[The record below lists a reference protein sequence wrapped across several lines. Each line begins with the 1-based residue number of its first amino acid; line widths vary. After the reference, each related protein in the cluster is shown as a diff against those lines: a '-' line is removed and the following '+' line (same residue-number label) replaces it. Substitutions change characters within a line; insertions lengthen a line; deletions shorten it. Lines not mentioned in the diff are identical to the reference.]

1 MAVTKGGLDAGAG
14 TARQARVVVG
24 HAAGKEPEQV
34 LRLLVVR
41 GGARGL

>member
-1 MAVTKGGLDAGAG
+1 MKGGLHVAAGV
-14 TARQARVVVG
+14 ARQARVVVG
-24 HAAGKEPEQV
+24 HAAGNEPERV